1 MFVQCLVRLDRLSE
15 VHVQAVV
22 KLQLEVRDAGRITLL
37 FASSHEKPEA
47 SRLHEPSNVLDPCVQ
62 PIEFMLLQLEVEER
76 RSHRANVCYVR
87 HWSLVLFL
95 CSLLCSAASGC
106 HLTSGWPDMVFVACS
121 AMIAAMT
128 VVTCS
133 WVVVLQVIDAL
144 VNVPEGTTRP
154 KWVQAEAPRLFM
166 AGLMCSD
173 PALRR
178 RFSERLIKEAATSA
192 AAAAAVAAAR
202 AAGAVG
208 GLGTAG
214 AEAASPTEAAA
225 VARGPRGVASP
236 SAITLH
242 ALRLDWEPLQLRF
255 WPAAVADA
263 LLGLVNG
270 DRGLTLQEDE
280 CLRPLGAAG
289 GGAVVTRESTPLS

>member
-1 MFVQCLVRLDRLSE
+1 M
-15 VHVQAVV
+15 A
-22 KLQLEVRDAGRITLL
+22 TLPL
-37 FASSHEKPEA
+37 
-47 SRLHEPSNVLDPCVQ
+47 
-62 PIEFMLLQLEVEER
+62 
-76 RSHRANVCYVR
+76 
-87 HWSLVLFL
+87 
-95 CSLLCSAASGC
+95 
-106 HLTSGWPDMVFVACS
+106 
-121 AMIAAMT
+121 
-128 VVTCS
+128 VTCS
-133 WVVVLQVIDAL
+133 YLIVVKVIDAL

-202 AAGAVG
+202 AAGAAG
-208 GLGTAG
+208 GVGTAG
-214 AEAASPTEAAA
+214 AEAASATEASDFAGA
-225 VARGPRGVASP
+225 QPGMASP
-236 SAITLH
+236 SAVTLH

-270 DRGLTLQEDE
+270 ERGLSLQEDE

-289 GGAVVTRESTPLS
+289 GRAVVACETTPLSMICMI